1 MVEAA
6 ESARVNRDELLGRLG
21 RAFGRREPRLQAGTY
36 VDGLMSD
43 TPRKNGWSLA
53 ERAGDRTP
61 DKMQRLLNHAVWD
74 EHEAM
79 GIVRDFV
86 VEHLQTT
93 KVEPWQ
99 LKWALVELLIVT
111 DVPSLVFRRGC
122 RTVHLSNP
130 AGERIGLL

>member
-61 DKMQRLLNHAVWD
+61 DRMQRLLNHAVWD

-79 GIVRDFV
+79 GIVGDFV
-86 VEHLQTT
+86 VEHFGR
-93 KVEPWQ
+93 PGRGRG
-99 LKWALVELLIVT
+99 
-111 DVPSLVFRRGC
+111 PRRD
-122 RTVHLSNP
+122 R
-130 AGERIGLL
+130 AGEEGRARVLDSDDELVREKARHQLEKS